1 MVTAVTLNPCID
13 RTVWLEKL
21 EQGAHNR
28 AISTHCDISGK
39 GINVNIVLQHLGIDT
54 SCLSLLHS
62 DGGDAVKGLMDSL
75 GIPFMGVEVP
85 GSLRIN
91 LKLTETGNGR
101 MTEIN
106 ESGSAVDEH
115 TTQRVMRGL
124 DELLPQTDILV
135 ASGSVPPGVP
145 DDIYAAMVER
155 ARGHSVRTLLDCADV
170 LLRKGLAPKPWA
182 VKPNKYE
189 LERLSGCSIGSLEQA
204 ASMCR
209 ELNSA
214 GVELVCL
221 SLGKHGAML
230 TAENETWFSA
240 GLDIEVKG
248 VQGAGDSMVA
258 GLCAAA
264 MGGLGLPDMLRY
276 GVAAAHASLLREG
289 TLLCER
295 DCFEELLEKITVE
308 KIL

>member
-1 MVTAVTLNPCID
+1 MITAITLNPCID
-13 RTVWLEKL
+13 RTVWLEKF

-28 AISTHCDISGK
+28 AVSTHCDVSGK
-39 GINVNIVLQHLGIDT
+39 GINVNIVLQHLGIET

-62 DGGDAVKGLMDSL
+62 DGGAAVQELMDSL
-75 GIPFMGVEVP
+75 NIPFVGVKVP

-106 ESGSAVDEH
+106 EGGSAVDEH
-115 TTQRVMRGL
+115 TTGRVMRGL
-124 DELLPQTDILV
+124 DELLPHTDILV
-135 ASGSVPPGVP
+135 ASGSVPPGFP
-145 DDIYAAMVER
+145 DDIYANMVER
-155 ARGHSVRTLLDCADV
+155 AREHNVRTLLDCADL
-170 LLRKGLAPKPWA
+170 LLRKGLASRPWA

-189 LERLSGCSIGSLEQA
+189 LERLSGRTIGSLEQA
-204 ASMCR
+204 ASLSG
-209 ELNSA
+209 ELSSA
-214 GVELVCL
+214 GVEIVCL
-221 SLGKHGAML
+221 SLGKDGAML
-230 TAENETWFSA
+230 TAQNETWFSP
-240 GLDIEVKG
+240 GLDIEVRG

-264 MGGLGLPDMLRY
+264 VRGLGLPDMLKY

-295 DCFEELLEKITVE
+295 ECFEQLLGEITVQ